1 MLLSGLFEVWG
12 ASDEKKD
19 QLPESRTKGETMRL
33 QDIKRVLVVGAG
45 TMGQQIGLLCALNKY
60 DVVLYDIS
68 MEILL
73 KALESIKKNASRMV
87 RFKHCSEK
95 EAGEAFLRIAITDD
109 EKKAA
114 EDVDLISESVP
125 EDPELKGKVFA
136 RFNRL
141 CKQETLFTTNT
152 STLIPSI
159 FAKESGRPEK
169 LCALHFHDVAI
180 SNIVDVMP
188 HSGTSSQTIELVKG
202 FAEKNGQ
209 IPIVLKKE
217 HNGYVFNNMLMALL
231 ESSLSLASKGIA
243 SVEDIDR
250 SWMGVMHTM
259 SGPFGIM
266 DSVGLETVWK
276 ITDYWAEKR
285 DDDQARANA
294 KFLKKFVNEGKIGVK
309 AKEGFYKYPD
319 PAFMQPGFLTGGMKT
334 VE

>member
-1 MLLSGLFEVWG
+1 V
-12 ASDEKKD
+12 KI
-19 QLPESRTKGETMRL
+19 
-33 QDIKRVLVVGAG
+33 QDINRILIVGAG

-60 DVVLYDIS
+60 DVVMYDIS
-68 MEILL
+68 KGILE
-73 KALESIKKNASRMV
+73 KALERIKKNASRMV
-87 RFKHCSEK
+87 KFKQYSK
-95 EAGEAFLRIAITDD
+95 NEAGDALLRIVITVNA
-109 EKKAA
+109 KKAA

-125 EDPELKGKVFA
+125 EDPGLKGKIFA

-141 CKQETLFTTNT
+141 CKPETIFTTNT
-152 STLIPSI
+152 SSLIPSM
-159 FAKESGRPEK
+159 FARESGRPEN

-180 SNIVDVMP
+180 SKIVDVMP

-202 FAEKNGQ
+202 FAENIGQ

-217 HNGYVFNNMLMALL
+217 HHGYVFNNMLMALL

-259 SGPFGIM
+259 VGPFGIM

-294 KFLKKFVNEGKIGVK
+294 GFLKKFVNEGKVGIK
-309 AKEGFYKYPD
+309 SNQGFYKYPD
-319 PAFMQPGFLTGGMKT
+319 PAFMQPYFLTDKGNKD
-334 VE
+334 E

>member
-1 MLLSGLFEVWG
+1 V
-12 ASDEKKD
+12 KI
-19 QLPESRTKGETMRL
+19 
-33 QDIKRVLVVGAG
+33 QDINRILIVGAG

-60 DVVLYDIS
+60 DVVMYDIS
-68 MEILL
+68 KGILE
-73 KALESIKKNASRMV
+73 KALERIKKNASRMV
-87 RFKHCSEK
+87 KFKQYSK
-95 EAGEAFLRIAITDD
+95 NEAGDALLRIVTTVNA
-109 EKKAA
+109 KKAA

-125 EDPELKGKVFA
+125 EDPGLKGKIFA
-136 RFNRL
+136 RFNLL
-141 CKQETLFTTNT
+141 CKPETIFTTNT
-152 STLIPSI
+152 SSLIPSM
-159 FAKESGRPEK
+159 FASESGRPEN

-180 SNIVDVMP
+180 SKIVDVMP

-202 FAEKNGQ
+202 FAENIGQ

-217 HNGYVFNNMLMALL
+217 HHGYVFNNMLMALL

-259 SGPFGIM
+259 VGPFGIM

-294 KFLKKFVNEGKIGVK
+294 GFLKKFVNEGKVGIK
-309 AKEGFYKYPD
+309 SNQGFYKYPD
-319 PAFMQPGFLTGGMKT
+319 PAFMQPYFLTDKGNKD
-334 VE
+334 E

>member
-1 MLLSGLFEVWG
+1 M
-12 ASDEKKD
+12 KI
-19 QLPESRTKGETMRL
+19 
-33 QDIKRVLVVGAG
+33 QDIKRILIVGAG

-60 DVVLYDIS
+60 DVVMYDIS
-68 MEILL
+68 KKVLE
-73 KALESIKKNASRMV
+73 KALERIKNNTGRKLRSKQYSKN
-87 RFKHCSEK
+87 
-95 EAGEAFLRIAITDD
+95 EAEDALLRIIITEN

-141 CKQETLFTTNT
+141 CKAETIFTTNT
-152 STLIPSI
+152 SSLVPST
-159 FAKESGRPEK
+159 FARESGRPEN

-180 SNIVDVMP
+180 SKIVDIMP
-188 HSGTSSQTIELVKG
+188 HSGTFSQTIELVKG
-202 FAEKNGQ
+202 FAEKIGQ

-231 ESSLSLASKGIA
+231 ESALSLASKGIA

-259 SGPFGIM
+259 VGPFGIM

-285 DDDQARANA
+285 NDDQARANA
-294 KFLKKFVNEGKIGVK
+294 GFLKKFVNEGKIGVMSNQ
-309 AKEGFYKYPD
+309 GFYKYPD
-319 PAFMQPGFLTGGMKT
+319 PAFMQPDFIAGKRNGD
-334 VE
+334 E

>member
-1 MLLSGLFEVWG
+1 M
-12 ASDEKKD
+12 KI
-19 QLPESRTKGETMRL
+19 
-33 QDIKRVLVVGAG
+33 QDIKRILIVGAG

-60 DVVLYDIS
+60 DVVMFDIYR
-68 MEILL
+68 EVLE
-73 KALESIKKNASRMV
+73 KALERIKNNAARMV
-87 RFKHCSEK
+87 KFKQYSK
-95 EAGEAFLRIAITDD
+95 NEAEDALLRIMITEN

-125 EDPELKGKVFA
+125 EDPELKGEVFA

-141 CKQETLFTTNT
+141 CKPETIFTTNT
-152 STLIPSI
+152 SSLIPSM
-159 FAKESGRPEK
+159 FASESGRPEN

-180 SNIVDVMP
+180 SKIVDVMP
-188 HSGTSSQTIELVKG
+188 HSGTSSQTIELVKQ
-202 FAEKNGQ
+202 FAEKIGQ

-231 ESSLSLASKGIA
+231 DSSLSLASKGIA

-250 SWMGVMHTM
+250 SWMGVMHTI

-285 DDDQARANA
+285 NDDRARANA
-294 KFLKKFVNEGKIGVK
+294 GFLKKYVNEGKIGVK
-309 AKEGFYKYPD
+309 SNQGFYKYPD
-319 PAFMQPGFLTGGMKT
+319 PAFMRPDFLIGKGNTD
-334 VE
+334 E